1 MKKTVFVSAAVILL
15 LAFLAATLH
24 YKAERAD
31 QAGQL
36 AERNRAG
43 LVREHSP
50 ALGPSDARVRI
61 VEFLD
66 PACETCRRF
75 YPFVKDMLIAH
86 PDRIHL
92 TLRYAPFHKD
102 SDQVVALL
110 LAAGRQGR
118 HWETLEALLNAQDDW
133 VEHHA
138 VRVEKVWRHV
148 EGLGLDM
155 ARLRQDMGSPEI
167 ARDMAQDLADARSLG
182 VTKTPE
188 YFVNG
193 KPLPSFGYEPLK
205 DLVDEALASAYPK

>member
-1 MKKTVFVSAAVILL
+1 MKKTLFISAAVILL
-15 LAFLAATLH
+15 LAFLAATL
-24 YKAERAD
+24 YYRAEKADRAE
-31 QAGQL
+31 QL
-36 AERNRAG
+36 AEQNRSG

-50 ALGPSDARVRI
+50 TLGLTRAKVRI

-66 PACETCRRF
+66 PACETCRDF

-86 PDRIHL
+86 PEQIHL
-92 TLRYAPFHKD
+92 TLRYAPFHQN

-110 LAAGRQGR
+110 MAADKQGK
-118 HWETLEALLNAQDDW
+118 HWETLEALLNSQDDW

-138 VRVEKVWRHV
+138 ARPEKAWRHV
-148 EGLGLDM
+148 EGLGLDL
-155 ARLRQDMGSPEI
+155 AQLRQDMNSPEI
-167 ARDMAQDLADARSLG
+167 ARRIAQDLADARTLN

-205 DLVDEALASAYPK
+205 QLVDEALASAYPK

>member
-1 MKKTVFVSAAVILL
+1 MKKKLFISTVVVLL
-15 LAFLAATLH
+15 LGFLGATLF
-24 YKAERAD
+24 YKAEKAD
-31 QAGQL
+31 QAEFLTEQ
-36 AERNRAG
+36 NRSG

-50 ALGPSDARVRI
+50 SLGLTNAKVRI
-61 VEFLD
+61 IEFLD
-66 PACETCRRF
+66 PACETCRDF

-86 PDRIHL
+86 PERIHL
-92 TLRYAPFHKD
+92 TLRYAPFHQN

-110 LAAGRQGR
+110 MAAHKQGK
-118 HWETLEALLNAQDDW
+118 HWETLEALLNSQDDW

-138 VRVEKVWRHV
+138 VQPEKIWRHV

-155 ARLRQDMGSPEI
+155 AQLKQDMASPEI
-167 ARDMAQDLADARSLG
+167 TQRIAQDLADARTLN

-205 DLVDEALASAYPK
+205 QLVDEALASAYPK

>member
-1 MKKTVFVSAAVILL
+1 MKKKLFVSVVVVLV
-15 LAFLAATLH
+15 LAFLGATLY
-24 YKAERAD
+24 YKAEKAD

-36 AERNRAG
+36 AEQNRSG
-43 LVREHSP
+43 LVRDHSP
-50 ALGPSDARVRI
+50 SLGLTNAKVRI

-92 TLRYAPFHKD
+92 TLRYAPFHQN

-110 LAAGRQGR
+110 MAADKQGR
-118 HWETLEALLNAQDDW
+118 HWETLEALLNSQDDW

-138 VRVEKVWRHV
+138 VQPEKVWRHV
-148 EGLGLDM
+148 EGLGLDLAQLKRDM
-155 ARLRQDMGSPEI
+155 ASPEI
-167 ARDMAQDLADARSLG
+167 AQRIAQDLADARTLN

-205 DLVDEALASAYPK
+205 QMVDEALASAYP